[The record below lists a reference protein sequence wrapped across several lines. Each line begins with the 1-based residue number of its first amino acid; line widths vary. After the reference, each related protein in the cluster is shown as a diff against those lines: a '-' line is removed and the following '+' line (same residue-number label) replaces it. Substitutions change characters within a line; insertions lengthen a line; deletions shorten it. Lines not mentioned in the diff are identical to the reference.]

1 MERDAITLKYVPCN
15 RQGVF
20 MPPSRRYST
29 ELRTEQTAVARRLIL
44 ASAGR
49 LFVDKGYLGTTLAA
63 VATAAGVSV
72 QTVYNVV
79 GGKPALLKA
88 VYDVTLAGD
97 DEPVPIGD
105 RPIFRAIQEAADGR
119 QMLARYAG
127 IGRQL
132 SERVLPLVTKL
143 LARAASGD
151 PDLQAFADTI
161 EGERATGTWNMAGAI
176 SERFGLRDGLS
187 VQDAADILWTLTS
200 PDLADR
206 LVNRRGWGWDKTQAW
221 LGNAMADALLGPSA
235 P

>member
-1 MERDAITLKYVPCN
+1 V
-15 RQGVF
+15 
-20 MPPSRRYST
+20 PPSRRYST

-44 ASAGR
+44 DSAYG
-49 LFVDKGYLGTTLAA
+49 LFVGKGYLGTLAA
-63 VATAAGVSV
+63 VATSAGVSV

-79 GGKPALLKA
+79 GGKPTLLKA

-97 DEPVPIGD
+97 DQPVAMGD
-105 RPIFRAIQEAADGR
+105 RPNFRAMYRATDGR
-119 QMLARYAG
+119 EMLARYAE
-127 IGRQL
+127 IGRDL

-143 LARAASGD
+143 LAQAASGD

-161 EGERATGTWNMAGAI
+161 EGERATGTANMARAI

-221 LGNAMADALLGPSA
+221 LSSVMADSLLGPG
-235 P
+235 